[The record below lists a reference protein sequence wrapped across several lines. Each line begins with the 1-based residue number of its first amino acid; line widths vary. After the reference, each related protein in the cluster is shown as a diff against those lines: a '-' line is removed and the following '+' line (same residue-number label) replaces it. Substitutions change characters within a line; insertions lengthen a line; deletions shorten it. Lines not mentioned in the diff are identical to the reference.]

1 MLDGR
6 AIRTTALNS
15 TPISDDAH
23 EASHALVPQR
33 VSGAFIAIYAF
44 AYTGIWLALLTP
56 VIVTIALRVRQLT
69 PEHAA
74 QNLALVLSVGATCAM
89 FAGPLFGYLSDRTTS
104 RLGMRRPWMIG
115 GILGGSIALTFVAT
129 ASSIASMLLAWCMA
143 QIAFNAALA
152 STVALLADRVPM
164 QQRGTVAGILGVC
177 MPVGQLIGSFIVQ
190 LVASSLLLAFLI
202 PAALGTAAVLLLAAV
217 LPDRRL
223 PSVPTRVPLRR
234 AIGMLRAAPRRYRD
248 FCCAWLS
255 RFLLGVG
262 TAFLTTYQPLYLV
275 ENLDR
280 DPIEVPTL
288 VFRSMLLQSALIVVV
303 SLVSG
308 RLSDRLG
315 RRKIFVLIGAV
326 IYTIGLWLIAAADSY
341 ALFLAGLAVAAIAH
355 GMYFAVDLAL
365 VTDVLPDS
373 ERDAA
378 KDLGILNIANA
389 LPQVVAPIT
398 GVAILMLA
406 HGDYTTMYAIAGV
419 IALSSAVAILPMKTA
434 R

>member
-1 MLDGR
+1 V
-6 AIRTTALNS
+6 ATQ
-15 TPISDDAH
+15 P
-23 EASHALVPQR
+23 LVPQR
-33 VSGAFIAIYAF
+33 VSSAFIAIYAL

-74 QNLALVLSVGATCAM
+74 QNLALVLSVGAACAM

-115 GILGGSIALTFVAT
+115 GILGGSIALAFVAT
-129 ASSIASMLLAWCMA
+129 ATSIASMLIAWCVA

-152 STVALLADRVPM
+152 STVALLADRIPM

-190 LVASSLLLAFLI
+190 LVASSVLLAFLL

-223 PSVPTRVPLRR
+223 HSVPTRIPLRR
-234 AIGMLRAAPRRYRD
+234 ALDVFRTDPRRYRD
-248 FCCAWLS
+248 FSCAWLS

-262 TAFLTTYQPLYLV
+262 TAFLTTYQPLYLI
-275 ENLDR
+275 ENLGR
-280 DPIEVPTL
+280 DATEVPTL

-308 RLSDRLG
+308 QLSDRLG

-341 ALFLAGLAVAAIAH
+341 AFFLVGLAVAAIAH

-389 LPQVVAPIT
+389 LPQVVAPLT

-406 HGDYTTMYAIAGV
+406 HGDYTTMYAIAGG
-419 IALSSAVAILPMKTA
+419 IALSSAAAILPMKTA